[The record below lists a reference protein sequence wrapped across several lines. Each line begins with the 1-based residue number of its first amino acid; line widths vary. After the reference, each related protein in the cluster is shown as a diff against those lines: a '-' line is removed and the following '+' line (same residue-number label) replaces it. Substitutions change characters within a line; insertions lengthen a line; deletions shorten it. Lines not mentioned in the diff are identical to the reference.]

1 MKYLSKLA
9 NVNNMAILLI
19 KIIYITFVLMVIIS
33 KYILSILISA
43 TTLLSGSGF
52 STLKMVCLC
61 SGDVTISVFD
71 KSNCEETKT
80 IKNIPVL
87 DHKCCEYSTTS
98 IKLNKSVL
106 NIFSN
111 TIDVNFNFISLPLYF
126 FLSENIFSFHSNIL
140 LKDFI
145 PLLQQEPLK
154 IYLFINNFR
163 I

>member
-1 MKYLSKLA
+1 M
-9 NVNNMAILLI
+9 M
-19 KIIYITFVLMVIIS
+19 FFS

-80 IKNIPVL
+80 IKDIPVL

-106 NIFSN
+106 DCFSN
-111 TIDVNFNFISLPLYF
+111 IITANFIFITFPSNFLF
-126 FLSENIFSFHSNIL
+126 FENIFSFHSTTL
-140 LKDFI
+140 LKDFV
-145 PLLQQEPLK
+145 PLLQKEFKK
-154 IYLFINNFR
+154 IYLFTKNFR